1 MTETPVSEMDFK
13 LRLDLAG
20 EAFDLREVAR
30 LVAELKAGKGTL
42 AEFCDV
48 LCLPMQPAAPAWNH
62 DMSAAPRDGTRVLLA
77 WPHWWSRPVFGEW
90 NALWGCWKMIGALT
104 SRLIE
109 SGPQP
114 VAWMPLPPL
123 PEVTR

>member
-48 LCLPMQPAAPAWNH
+48 WIVPSGWIAIEL
-62 DMSAAPRDGTRVLLA
+62 DMD
-77 WPHWWSRPVFGEW
+77 EW
-90 NALWGCWKMIGALT
+90 TL
-104 SRLIE
+104 
-109 SGPQP
+109 
-114 VAWMPLPPL
+114 
-123 PEVTR
+123 